1 MLDDLPTVILP
12 EAEAPPA
19 RAPRPLVSEEDL
31 DERSESQNDVEG
43 VEVAEVGSEEAAPD
57 LERGADLES
66 TTSPDE
72 VDSAAA
78 EPDLERS
85 VTLGELE
92 VEATV
97 PEGSASEGP
106 TSDGESRDE
115 PEPVLEAEPLAA
127 PTEAATVQK
136 DALDTE
142 GRANTRL
149 DVPTVPVQA
158 ERDGDRGDPGSEE
171 EPEGKRRWSLFR
183 RGGSR

>member
-1 MLDDLPTVILP
+1 MLDDLPSVILP
-12 EAEAPPA
+12 EVEAPPA
-19 RAPRPLVSEEDL
+19 RAPRPLVSEGDL
-31 DERSESQNDVEG
+31 DERSEPQNDVEG
-43 VEVAEVGSEEAAPD
+43 VEIAEVGSDEPAPD
-57 LERGADLES
+57 LERGADLDS

-72 VDSAAA
+72 VASAAA
-78 EPDLERS
+78 DTDLERS

-97 PEGSASEGP
+97 PEGSASEEP
-106 TSDGESRDE
+106 TSDEESRHE
-115 PEPVLEAEPLAA
+115 PEPVIEAEPLAA
-127 PTEAATVQK
+127 PVETTSVRE

-149 DVPTVPVQA
+149 DVPTVSVQG
-158 ERDGDRGDPGSEE
+158 ERDGDRDGPGSEE